1 MFTVH
6 YKQQQQRQEQQQEK
20 KTERKVSKRAQGS
33 YQTLFEEKKIIN
45 ILMNDVKI
53 FPKRTKTKNNNKV
66 TNNRKIFLKM
76 KRKAS

>member
-33 YQTLFEEKKIIN
+33 YQTLFEEKKN
-45 ILMNDVKI
+45 HQYSHE
-53 FPKRTKTKNNNKV
+53 RCKNLSEEDKNK
-66 TNNRKIFLKM
+66 KQQ
-76 KRKAS
+76 

>member
-1 MFTVH
+1 MINNNNNDKNNNNKK
-6 YKQQQQRQEQQQEK
+6 KQKERFLKGLKEAIKHFLK
-20 KTERKVSKRAQGS
+20 K
-33 YQTLFEEKKIIN
+33 KKIIN

-66 TNNRKIFLKM
+66 TNNIKIFLKM